1 MSRGTTAAAL
11 VAAWAV
17 AGGAFGAEL
26 KVGIVDMARVFNEY
40 PETKVAD
47 AAIEKQVQEF
57 EGERK
62 QMVEDFQK
70 LKEEFDTA
78 RKDAANKAWSD
89 EVRKEKETR
98 LEAKYNGIRDQQQ
111 KISETDDFRKKQIA
125 DQRSRLRERILGKL
139 QLVLADYAKQKGL
152 TLVLDRSETSASRV
166 PAVLYSADD
175 MDITADILKL
185 TGGDEKP
192 AGDAKP

>member
-1 MSRGTTAAAL
+1 MRTRAT
-11 VAAWAV
+11 VAAWLAV
-17 AGGAFGAEL
+17 WAMAGGALGADL
-26 KVGIVDMARVFNEY
+26 KVGIVDMARVFNDY
-40 PETKVAD
+40 PETKTAD
-47 AAIEKQVQEF
+47 EAIEKQVQEF
-57 EGERK
+57 ESERK

-70 LKEEFDTA
+70 LKEEFDVA

-89 EVRKEKETR
+89 EVRKEKEAQ
-98 LEAKYNGIRDQQQ
+98 LEVKYNSLRDQEQ
-111 KISETDDFRKKQIA
+111 KIRETEDFRKKQIA
-125 DQRSRLRERILGKL
+125 DQRARLRERILEKL

-166 PAVLYSADD
+166 PAVLYSAAD

-185 TGGDEKP
+185 TGGEKA